1 MKHFFRLL
9 ILILFISITLYSC
22 DRMNTPTKSDKYPV
36 ALYKGNQ
43 WDVIQLNDSIVTL
56 IPGLNGSKEAVPV
69 VVNIKNLNKKELSL
83 EQE

>member
-9 ILILFISITLYSC
+9 ILSLFISITLYSC
-22 DRMNTPTKSDKYPV
+22 NRMNTPEKSEKYPV
-36 ALYKGNQ
+36 ALYRGNQ

-56 IPGLNGSKEAVPV
+56 IPGLNGSKEAIPV
-69 VVNIKNLNKKELSL
+69 VVNIKNLNKTEI

>member
-9 ILILFISITLYSC
+9 ILSLFISITLYSC

-56 IPGLNGSKEAVPV
+56 IPGLNGSKEAVPI
-69 VVNIKNLNKKELSL
+69 VVNIKNLNKQELSL